1 MTLRP
6 FLLPLAACLAF
17 HQGALAQ
24 ELTIRPTLQV
34 DDTFD
39 LEFIRIREDSR
50 RPQMNGRSRTTI
62 HVRVLESNPKATV
75 LEWKQ
80 GTTEFDNPEII
91 KNPIAAAAANA
102 AKDLT
107 LQLELNAAGQYTRL
121 RNEAEVTA
129 KLQTVMESL
138 LAALGRQ
145 IPDAQQRQQ
154 VDALVRRLM
163 SPPVLL
169 ASATRDAQTYFA
181 LNGATVNKEKPFTAD
196 LQQPSPFG
204 GGTIPA
210 RFRLTLDSLDA
221 HSASLATTTTYDPQ
235 AVARFS
241 AQLLAQAAPST
252 SAAAQTSAA
261 QPPALRIEDSAAYTY
276 NRAFGLMSD
285 VVVRRRVTAANTL
298 NALDGWDIR
307 LTRRPGQ

>member
-6 FLLPLAACLAF
+6 FLFLLPVCLAF
-17 HQGALAQ
+17 SQD
-24 ELTIRPTLQV
+24 LTLRPTLQV
-34 DDTFD
+34 DDTFE
-39 LEFIRIREDSR
+39 LEIIRLREDSR
-50 RPQMNGRSRTTI
+50 RPQMNGRSRTPI
-62 HVRVLESNPKATV
+62 HVRVLESNPKGFL

-80 GTTEFDNPEII
+80 GATEFDNPEII
-91 KNPIAAAAANA
+91 KNPIAAAASNA
-102 AKDLT
+102 AKDLV
-107 LQLELNAAGQYTRL
+107 LQLELNPAGQFARL

-145 IPDAQQRQQ
+145 IPDSQQRQQ
-154 VDALVRRLM
+154 VDSLVRRLM

-169 ASATRDAQTYFA
+169 ASATRDSQTYFA
-181 LNGATVNKEKPFTAD
+181 LNGAMVNKEKPFTAD

-221 HSASLATTTTYDPQ
+221 HSASLTTTTTYDPQ

-241 AQLLAQAAPST
+241 AQLLAQTSPAPH
-252 SAAAQTSAA
+252 AAAQAA
-261 QPPALRIEDSAAYTY
+261 PALHIEDSAAYTY

-285 VVVRRRVTAANTL
+285 VVVRRRVSASGTL

>member
-6 FLLPLAACLAF
+6 FLFLLPVCLAF
-17 HQGALAQ
+17 SQD
-24 ELTIRPTLQV
+24 LTLRPTLQV
-34 DDTFD
+34 DDTFE
-39 LEFIRIREDSR
+39 LEIIRLREDSR
-50 RPQMNGRSRTTI
+50 RPQMNGRSRTPI
-62 HVRVLESNPKATV
+62 HVRVLESNPKGFL

-80 GTTEFDNPEII
+80 GATEFDNPEII
-91 KNPIAAAAANA
+91 KNPIAAAASNA
-102 AKDLT
+102 VKDFV
-107 LQLELNAAGQYTRL
+107 LQLELNPAGQFARL

-129 KLQTVMESL
+129 KLQNVMESL

-154 VDALVRRLM
+154 VDSLVRRLM

-181 LNGATVNKEKPFTAD
+181 LNGATVNKEQPFTAD

-204 GGTIPA
+204 GGAIPA

-221 HSASLATTTTYDPQ
+221 HSASLTATTTYDPQ

-241 AQLLAQAAPST
+241 AQLLAQAAPARLSLRRT
-252 SAAAQTSAA
+252 QCPRRLGH
-261 QPPALRIEDSAAYTY
+261 PPHPPPRPVNTTAPPLR
-276 NRAFGLMSD
+276 LPPPH
-285 VVVRRRVTAANTL
+285 RVA
-298 NALDGWDIR
+298 
-307 LTRRPGQ
+307 

>member
-6 FLLPLAACLAF
+6 FLLLLPFCLAF
-17 HQGALAQ
+17 SGQAFSQ
-24 ELTIRPTLQV
+24 ELTLRPTLQV
-34 DDTFD
+34 DDTFE
-39 LEFIRIREDSR
+39 LEIIRLREDSR
-50 RPQMNGRSRTTI
+50 RPQMNGRSRTPI
-62 HVRVLESNPKATV
+62 HVRVLESNPKGLL

-80 GTTEFDNPEII
+80 GATEFDNPEII
-91 KNPIAAAAANA
+91 KNPIAAAASNA
-102 AKDLT
+102 VKDLV
-107 LQLELNAAGQYTRL
+107 LQLELNPAGQFARL

-138 LAALGRQ
+138 LTALGRQ
-145 IPDAQQRQQ
+145 IPDANQRQQ
-154 VDALVRRLM
+154 VESLVRRLM

-181 LNGATVNKEKPFTAD
+181 LNGATVDKEKPFTAD

-204 GGTIPA
+204 GGAIPA

-241 AQLLAQAAPST
+241 AQLLAQAAPASAQ
-252 SAAAQTSAA
+252 SAAK
-261 QPPALRIEDSAAYTY
+261 PPALHIEDSAAYTY

-285 VVVRRRVTAANTL
+285 VVVRRRVSASGAL

>member
-6 FLLPLAACLAF
+6 FLFLLPLCLAF
-17 HQGALAQ
+17 SGHAFSQ
-24 ELTIRPTLQV
+24 ELTLRPTLQV
-34 DDTFD
+34 DDTFE
-39 LEFIRIREDSR
+39 LEIIRLREDSR
-50 RPQMNGRSRTTI
+50 RPQMNGRSRTPI
-62 HVRVLESNPKATV
+62 HVRVLESNPKGLL

-80 GTTEFDNPEII
+80 GATEFDNPEII
-91 KNPIAAAAANA
+91 KNPIAAAASNA
-102 AKDLT
+102 VKDLV
-107 LQLELNAAGQYTRL
+107 LQLELNPAGQFARL

-138 LAALGRQ
+138 LTALGRQ
-145 IPDAQQRQQ
+145 IPDANQRQQ
-154 VDALVRRLM
+154 VESLVRRLM

-181 LNGATVNKEKPFTAD
+181 LNGATVDKEKPFTAD

-204 GGTIPA
+204 GGAIPA

-241 AQLLAQAAPST
+241 AQLLAQAAPASAQ
-252 SAAAQTSAA
+252 SAAK
-261 QPPALRIEDSAAYTY
+261 PPALHIEDSAAYTY

-285 VVVRRRVTAANTL
+285 VVVRRRVSASGAL